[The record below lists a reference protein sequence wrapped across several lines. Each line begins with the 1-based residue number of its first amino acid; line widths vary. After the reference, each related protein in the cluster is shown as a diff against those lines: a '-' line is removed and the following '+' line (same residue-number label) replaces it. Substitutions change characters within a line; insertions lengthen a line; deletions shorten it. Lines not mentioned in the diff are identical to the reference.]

1 MCENCIIVF
10 LLEQLIKNITVEG
23 KQMAKEDKANKN
35 KRNMGRIAARVLAI
49 ILALLMVAAVVV
61 TLVYY
66 LI

>member
-1 MCENCIIVF
+1 MTKDNN
-10 LLEQLIKNITVEG
+10 Q
-23 KQMAKEDKANKN
+23 NKS

-49 ILALLMVAAVVV
+49 ILALLMVAAVMI